1 MPPLLPLYC
10 VHTTLY
16 GVTLQGEAMQA
27 NEAQGWISYAITAV
41 IIGIVFAIRWRRMS
55 VVKPLKLE
63 RLWVFPALYAAVAL
77 YMVVMYPPQGLA
89 WLFCALALVMGA
101 ALGWQ
106 RGKMMRITIDPD
118 SHALNTTSSP
128 AAVLFLVAIVVVRTG
143 ARAVIGDGQALH
155 LNAFAITDMLVAL
168 ALGLFT
174 TQRIEMYLRAK
185 RLLDTAR
192 ARQT

>member
-10 VHTTLY
+10 VHTTPH
-16 GVTLQGEAMQA
+16 GVMWQGEPMQA
-27 NEAQGWISYAITAV
+27 HEAQGWISYAITAV
-41 IIGIVFAIRWRRMS
+41 IIGIVFAVRWRRMS

-63 RLWVFPALYAAVAL
+63 RLWIFPASYAAVAL

-89 WLFCALALVMGA
+89 WLFCALALIMGA

-128 AAVLFLVAIVVVRTG
+128 AAVLFLVAIVAIRTG
-143 ARAVIGDGQALH
+143 ARAMIGDGHALH

-185 RLLDTAR
+185 RMLETAR
-192 ARQT
+192 VR

>member
-1 MPPLLPLYC
+1 
-10 VHTTLY
+10 
-16 GVTLQGEAMQA
+16 MQA
-27 NEAQGWISYAITAV
+27 HEAQGWISYAITAV
-41 IIGIVFAIRWRRMS
+41 IIGIVFAVRWRRMS
-55 VVKPLKLE
+55 MVKPLKLE
-63 RLWVFPALYAAVAL
+63 RLWIFPALYAAVAL

-89 WLFCALALVMGA
+89 WLFCALALIMGA

-106 RGKMMRITIDPD
+106 RGKMMRITINPD

-128 AAVLFLVAIVVVRTG
+128 AAVLFLVAIVAVRTG

-192 ARQT
+192 ARQS